1 MSTSPALQASPPRRT
16 TLLWASL
23 LLLLA
28 GCAPTAPAPQAPA
41 PPLVTPIAGLEKL
54 MGQSPEA
61 ALRLLG
67 TPGLDRREGLSRQLQ
82 FAGACILDIFYYPR
96 PPAGLVA
103 TYADARLPD
112 GREIT
117 AGQCLNTL
125 LRAK

>member
-1 MSTSPALQASPPRRT
+1 MSTTLAFRPASWRSSLP
-16 TLLWASL
+16 WASL

-28 GCAPTAPAPQAPA
+28 GCTTTPSAQAPVPPHVA
-41 PPLVTPIAGLEKL
+41 PVAGMEKL
-54 MGQSPEA
+54 MGQSPDV

-67 TPGLDRREGLSRQLQ
+67 TPGLDRREGPSRQLQ

-96 PPAGLVA
+96 PPAGLIA

-112 GREIT
+112 GREIA
-117 AGQCLNTL
+117 AGQCLGTL